1 MPIKTILCSALLA
14 LKKGSESKMRI
25 TVVNHKY
32 HYEMEKLVRLFLPN
46 EKIEVTKEK
55 SDGEGLYTEAG
66 SEITVILK
74 TADFE
79 KKLTAPLCD
88 DNEMQMGRMVYS
100 LFSEYTGFH
109 PKWGVLTGV
118 RPSKLLIATEKRLGR
133 EKAEEYFYKDLLVS
147 EEKYALA
154 RRVADCEQRIIALS
168 KPNSFSL
175 YISIPFC
182 PTRCSYCSFVSHSVQ
197 TEKARALVPVY
208 CNLLLKEIEEIGI
221 IVKTLGLRLE
231 SVYVG
236 GGTPTTLSANQL
248 AELIASVEKNF
259 DLSNCREFTVEA
271 GRPDTI
277 TEEKLRVLMNSP
289 VSRISINPQTF
300 SDDVLKNIGRCH
312 SAEETVTAFNLAR
325 KIGFDCINM
334 DLIAGLPGDTE
345 EGFGYSLDKAVSLDP
360 ENITVHTL
368 ALKRSSNLNGQDM
381 RVTAENAK
389 RVDGML
395 RYTYGRLSEK
405 YRPYYMYRQSKS
417 AGNLEN
423 TGWCKENTECLYN
436 IFMMEECHT
445 ILSAGAGA
453 VTKLKAYSGD
463 LIERIFNFKYP
474 FEYISGFSELTE
486 RKKRISEFYCTYF

>member
-1 MPIKTILCSALLA
+1 
-14 LKKGSESKMRI
+14 MRI

-55 SDGEGLYTEAG
+55 TDGDGLYTEVG
-66 SEITVILK
+66 DEITVIFK
-74 TADFE
+74 QGDFE
-79 KKLTAPLCD
+79 KHLTAPLCD

-100 LFSEYTGFH
+100 LFGEYTSFY

-133 EKAEEYFYKDLLVS
+133 EKSEEYFYNDLLVTK
-147 EEKYALA
+147 EKYALA
-154 RRVADCEQRIIALS
+154 RRVADCEEKIISLS
-168 KPNSFSL
+168 KRKSFSL

-197 TEKARALVPVY
+197 SEKAKALLPEY
-208 CNLLLKEIEEIGI
+208 CRLLSEELKITGKIANEN
-221 IVKTLGLRLE
+221 GLTLE
-231 SVYVG
+231 SVYIG

-248 AELIASVEKNF
+248 AELLESVTENF
-259 DLSNCREFTVEA
+259 DLSACREFTVEA

-277 TEEKLRVLMNSP
+277 TEEKLAALKNSP
-289 VSRISINPQTF
+289 VTRISINPQTF
-300 SDDVLKNIGRCH
+300 SDVVLKNIGRCH
-312 SAEETVTAFNLAR
+312 SAEETVKAFNTAR
-325 KIGFDCINM
+325 RLGFDCINT

-345 EGFGYSLDKAVSLDP
+345 EGFKLSLDKACSLDP

-368 ALKRSSNLNGQDM
+368 ALKRSSALGVQDM

-389 RVDGML
+389 KVDAML
-395 RYTYGRLSEK
+395 QYTYEK
-405 YRPYYMYRQSKS
+405 LNGKYHPYYMYRQSKS

-423 TGWCKENTECLYN
+423 TGWCKENAECLYN

-445 ILSAGAGA
+445 VLAAGGGA
-453 VTKLKAYSGD
+453 VTKLKAD
-463 LIERIFNFKYP
+463 EADTIERIFNFKYP
-474 FEYISGFSELTE
+474 FEYISGFSELME
-486 RKKRISEFYCTYF
+486 RKKRITEFYGTYF